1 MAIPKDI
8 TSPSKCPQLAPPG
21 HAVPSETARSSG
33 SMTMFRTFPQTHY
46 ALCTVWTGSYFL
58 FFLKQ
63 NRSQQAARIPPSVP
77 PHQGTATWRCGAR
90 GSPQAQGSG
99 RREQKG
105 NVHFPQPG
113 AASFPAAST
122 RLSHYRHFQS
132 TPCLAALSY
141 MRFFFSKTRLLYFK
155 DKRDALSLTARP
167 STSPKH
173 LQLQR
178 AVLV

>member
-77 PHQGTATWRCGAR
+77 PHQGTATWRQLVQCTRFSAGTRQREEGAE
-90 GSPQAQGSG
+90 GKCA
-99 RREQKG
+99 
-105 NVHFPQPG
+105 F
-113 AASFPAAST
+113 ST
-122 RLSHYRHFQS
+122 ARSCFLSSSIHS
-132 TPCLAALSY
+132 TISLSALSEHSLLGSALLY
-141 MRFFFSKTRLLYFK
+141 EIFFFFQNPPFQ
-155 DKRDALSLTARP
+155 ALIF
-167 STSPKH
+167 
-173 LQLQR
+173 
-178 AVLV
+178 